1 MGHLANTIAGG
12 TQELKALITEL
23 RQVRQEA
30 EAIVVLQ
37 ERGARALPA
46 ASEPLLVGRTEG
58 VGGGGGFGGGGANA
72 GVIGLL
78 LGAIQQLGSGN
89 QPGPPGFQ
97 PAPPTLRG
105 ATFGRRTFQLGQ
117 FR

>member
-12 TQELKALITEL
+12 TQELKAFTGEL
-23 RQVRQEA
+23 NRVRQEA
-30 EAIVVLQ
+30 EAIVGLQ

-46 ASEPLLVGRTEG
+46 AGDPFATVGRSEG
-58 VGGGGGFGGGGANA
+58 GGGGGGFAGGSNA

-78 LGAIQQLGSGN
+78 LGAIQQLGTGN

-97 PAPPTLRG
+97 PGPPTLRG
-105 ATFGRRTFQLGQ
+105 ATFARSLALGQ